1 MMQLETTEEAAGVP
15 AGASGQ
21 TPVRHCANCGEVLRG
36 PYCHGC
42 GQPLKSPVREM
53 TSLATDLFE
62 FITDIDGRFFKSLG
76 LLYFRPGKLTL
87 RYLGGQRVR
96 FIRPLRMYF
105 GLSILLFL
113 AVSFSPGL
121 QIQTGQNGTVG
132 LTINTDGDDL
142 TTIDPQALKQLEAL
156 QQNPDLAGVLPADFD
171 QRIREAAAAQ
181 EAAQAASDQ
190 LPPAL
195 KPRRERKITFID
207 GKPWHKQD
215 NPLAF
220 SWLSDSAN
228 ADLNDLIERT
238 VLNIDK
244 VEEDPQRLLN
254 AFLDV
259 MPQTMFVL
267 LPLFALLLKLTYL
280 FKRRLYVEHLIVALH
295 SHSFMFMSFLL
306 LLGLSLLGGWL
317 PFLEATTNAISI
329 AIAAWIP
336 IYLLLMQKRVY
347 AQGWIMTCLKYTF
360 IGWVYIFLI
369 AFGMVG
375 ALLISLVFL

>member
-1 MMQLETTEEAAGVP
+1 VDATEAAGDP
-15 AGASGQ
+15 AVSATQPRTCS
-21 TPVRHCANCGEVLRG
+21 NCGQPLLG
-36 PYCHGC
+36 AYCHAC

-53 TSLATDLFE
+53 TSLIGDLIE
-62 FITDIDGRFFKSLG
+62 FVTNVDGRFVTSLG
-76 LLYFRPGKLTL
+76 LLFFRPGKLTL
-87 RYLGGQRVR
+87 RYLNGQRVR

-105 GLSILLFL
+105 SLSILLFL

-121 QIQTGQNGTVG
+121 QIETGQNGAVG
-132 LTINTDGDDL
+132 LTINTDGEQSA
-142 TTIDPQALKQLEAL
+142 TIDPEALRQLEAL
-156 QQNPDLAGVLPADFD
+156 QENPELARVLPPDFD
-171 QRIREAAAAQ
+171 QRIREAAAARDAA
-181 EAAQAASDQ
+181 EAAKDQ
-190 LPPAL
+190 IPPAL
-195 KPRRERKITFID
+195 KPKPERTITFFD
-207 GKPWHKQD
+207 DTPWHRQD
-215 NPLAF
+215 NPLTF
-220 SWLSDSAN
+220 GWLSDSAN

-244 VEEDPQRLLN
+244 VEEDPQRLLS

-306 LLGLSLLGGWL
+306 LLGFSLLGGWL
-317 PFLEATTNAISI
+317 PFLEATTSAISI
-329 AIAAWIP
+329 AIAVWIP
-336 IYLLLMQKRVY
+336 IYLFLMQKRVY
-347 AQGWIMTCLKYTF
+347 AQGWIMTSLKYAL

-369 AFGMVG
+369 TFGMVG